1 VTTVRPA
8 TNALVALVALVA
20 MACSGPTATTPAA
33 QMPTQ
38 AMGADEIA
46 KSDRFWAAMAFVGPT
61 NFMYDSLADM
71 TADADLVILGRV
83 VGIRVAGPLPA
94 RDPGGEHARIQRVGV
109 VVLDAVLKGRPIMGD
124 AGKVL
129 VAGLVSSDRTEADLP
144 REQFVIFLK
153 NCGQLKLDAGRGL
166 FNDDSDRLY
175 YARPNGYQAVL
186 RDINGAVRITESSE
200 GWLVEPDAVPAP
212 LAGQRFDAIL
222 KLIRQPAVGEP

>member
-1 VTTVRPA
+1 
-8 TNALVALVALVA
+8 
-20 MACSGPTATTPAA
+20 
-33 QMPTQ
+33 
-38 AMGADEIA
+38 
-46 KSDRFWAAMAFVGPT
+46 
-61 NFMYDSLADM
+61 
-71 TADADLVILGRV
+71 
-83 VGIRVAGPLPA
+83 VAGPLPA

-109 VVLDAVLKGRPIMGD
+109 VVIDEVLKGRPIMGD

-129 VAGLVSSDRTEADLP
+129 VAGLVSTEQTEADLP
-144 REQFVIFLK
+144 REQFVMFLK
-153 NCGQLKLDAGRGL
+153 NYGQIKEEFGKGL

-200 GWLVEPDAVPAP
+200 GWLVEPDAFPAP